1 MIEDDLLSR
10 TQECGQR
17 KERPDPD
24 PSRPDPTGPGAR
36 FARPR
41 SSAMVACHSATIK
54 GSTMLLLLATLA
66 AAFAVL
72 LIVALN

>member
-1 MIEDDLLSR
+1 MIKDDLLSR

-17 KERPDPD
+17 EERLDPD
-24 PSRPDPTGPGAR
+24 PTRPDRTGPGAL

-41 SSAMVACHSATIK
+41 RSAMVACHSATIK

>member
-1 MIEDDLLSR
+1 MIKDDLLSR
-10 TQECGQR
+10 IQEYGR
-17 KERPDPD
+17 RRERDWT
-24 PSRPDPTGPGAR
+24 PTGPGAL

-41 SSAMVACHSATIK
+41 RSAMVACHSATIK

>member
-1 MIEDDLLSR
+1 MDREKRDWTPTGPDP
-10 TQECGQR
+10 T
-17 KERPDPD
+17 RPD
-24 PSRPDPTGPGAR
+24 RTGPGAL

-41 SSAMVACHSATIK
+41 RSAMVACHSATIK